1 MNIGHSSHDQSV
13 VDTLLIGCHKIQTI
27 PALEVFVVKMGA
39 TIRVNLA
46 YHASLIRE
54 SADSLCRHGLA

>member
-27 PALEVFVVKMGA
+27 PALEVFVVRGGNNTCKF
-39 TIRVNLA
+39 
-46 YHASLIRE
+46 
-54 SADSLCRHGLA
+54 GLSCITH